1 MHGNRQIPQM
11 MIKKQTRTHKPM
23 SLIAYKLPPTPP
35 PSPARIHIY
44 LTSTALYKLRPAD
57 KKIDWMVNSTPVQR
71 FYGHNNLASKRDV
84 LCRNSKQINTGSV
97 LLRFTKIPGVFQ
109 VFSRLIL
116 NFPGVKTIP
125 ILSIAD
131 RISYKY
137 VCYLS

>member
-1 MHGNRQIPQM
+1 MN
-11 MIKKQTRTHKPM
+11 
-23 SLIAYKLPPTPP
+23 SLLVIILVLIFLCLDSSQLFFHCYNYLLTCPLSCTYF
-35 PSPARIHIY
+35 Y
-44 LTSTALYKLRPAD
+44 LTNLYK
-57 KKIDWMVNSTPVQR
+57 
-71 FYGHNNLASKRDV
+71 GHNRNKLDCPHFFVMHFVLTASQ
-84 LCRNSKQINTGSV
+84 RNSGSV

>member
-1 MHGNRQIPQM
+1 MALCHN
-11 MIKKQTRTHKPM
+11 
-23 SLIAYKLPPTPP
+23 LI
-35 PSPARIHIY
+35 
-44 LTSTALYKLRPAD
+44 TSF
-57 KKIDWMVNSTPVQR
+57 S
-71 FYGHNNLASKRDV
+71 S
-84 LCRNSKQINTGSV
+84 GSV

>member
-1 MHGNRQIPQM
+1 MSFKYSIFVDELLIRIIYVVDILREYIDSRKFWRQC
-11 MIKKQTRTHKPM
+11 
-23 SLIAYKLPPTPP
+23 
-35 PSPARIHIY
+35 
-44 LTSTALYKLRPAD
+44 
-57 KKIDWMVNSTPVQR
+57 
-71 FYGHNNLASKRDV
+71 NLVHS
-84 LCRNSKQINTGSV
+84 GSV

>member
-1 MHGNRQIPQM
+1 MVKIFRKVAVEFSREVEIIGGGGQIVSGGGGRGLNIFGSKWNYFRGAEFFHGNCNFSWG
-11 MIKKQTRTHKPM
+11 TFFC
-23 SLIAYKLPPTPP
+23 A
-35 PSPARIHIY
+35 
-44 LTSTALYKLRPAD
+44 
-57 KKIDWMVNSTPVQR
+57 
-71 FYGHNNLASKRDV
+71 
-84 LCRNSKQINTGSV
+84 GSV

-116 NFPGVKTIP
+116 NFPGVKNIP